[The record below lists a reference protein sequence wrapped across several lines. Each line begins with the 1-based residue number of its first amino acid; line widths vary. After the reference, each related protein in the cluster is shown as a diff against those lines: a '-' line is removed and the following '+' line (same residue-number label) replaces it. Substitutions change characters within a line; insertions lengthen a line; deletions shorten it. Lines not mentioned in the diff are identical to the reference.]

1 MRWSRISI
9 DFMMR
14 DMSSLVAVES
24 RVSAS
29 AAADK
34 QSVDIY
40 ELQRAEEVYKEVS
53 NDLSLWVCLA

>member
-29 AAADK
+29 AAAEQ
-34 QSVDIY
+34 QSVRTFEIR
-40 ELQRAEEVYKEVS
+40 RAEEVYKEVS

>member
-9 DFMMR
+9 DLMMR

-29 AAADK
+29 AAAEK
-34 QSVDIY
+34 QSVHTY
-40 ELQRAEEVYKEVS
+40 ELQGQRKCTRRYPMI
-53 NDLSLWVCLA
+53 

>member
-9 DFMMR
+9 DFMIR

-29 AAADK
+29 AAAK
-34 QSVDIY
+34 NQSVHTY
-40 ELQRAEEVYKEVS
+40 ECRAEEVYKEVS

>member
-9 DFMMR
+9 DFMIR

-24 RVSAS
+24 RDSAS
-29 AAADK
+29 AAGGNSQCVPMNAG
-34 QSVDIY
+34 
-40 ELQRAEEVYKEVS
+40 AEEVYKAVS

>member
-29 AAADK
+29 AAVK
-34 QSVDIY
+34 NQSVHAY
-40 ELQRAEEVYKEVS
+40 EVLRAEEVYKEVS

>member
-1 MRWSRISI
+1 
-9 DFMMR
+9 MMR

-29 AAADK
+29 AAVENSQCMPMNSK
-34 QSVDIY
+34 
-40 ELQRAEEVYKEVS
+40 AEEIYMAVS

>member
-29 AAADK
+29 AAVEN
-34 QSVDIY
+34 QSVHTMNC
-40 ELQRAEEVYKEVS
+40 RVEEVYKEVS
-53 NDLSLWVCLA
+53 SDLSLWVCLA